1 MTRTAQFENKVKT
14 TVDYIYS
21 STKTA
26 PFCEGFSKF
35 KDGMMSKCGSAL
47 VKHGYILNDGSHTAP
62 SYVWNTQYSP
72 NKRVYEIILT
82 EIREK
87 AKKKASSTAKKSADK
102 AGSFSLSSLTDQQL
116 WDELKL
122 RGYSITD
129 NKLVKQI
136 FLS

>member
-21 STKTA
+21 STKTT

-72 NKRVYEIILT
+72 NKRVYEVILT

-87 AKKKASSTAKKSADK
+87 AKKKAPASSKKIEDTTK
-102 AGSFSLSSLTDQQL
+102 SFSLSSLTDQQL

-129 NKLVKQI
+129 NKLAKQI